1 MDGPSSAAV
10 KRAVDG
16 HRATRR
22 RLANPRGARCVDTDA
37 TRAEGDAMG
46 ACMTLAPTPLTA
58 VRALSYATK
67 MLSLLPV
74 GLQVLNIAIEHRY
87 TPGPVY

>member
-1 MDGPSSAAV
+1 
-10 KRAVDG
+10 
-16 HRATRR
+16 
-22 RLANPRGARCVDTDA
+22 
-37 TRAEGDAMG
+37 MG

-58 VRALSYATK
+58 ARALSYATK

>member
-1 MDGPSSAAV
+1 
-10 KRAVDG
+10 
-16 HRATRR
+16 
-22 RLANPRGARCVDTDA
+22 
-37 TRAEGDAMG
+37 MG